1 MTIFLLQ
8 IFQLGIDVAVAG
20 MIVANVMVLIY
31 IMRIMMA
38 HLNAIQ
44 QNVRAGATQC
54 LALANRFSA
63 RQKVHIEKKQPN
75 RKWHKNEEIF
85 GMRIRRGHRTNT
97 YIQS

>member
-1 MTIFLLQ
+1 MISDGKLENQIAKFNYLNITNRLLTIFFLQ

-31 IMRIMMA
+31 IVRIMMA

-54 LALANRFSA
+54 LALPNRFSA
-63 RQKVHIEKKQPN
+63 RQNVHKMK
-75 RKWHKNEEIF
+75 
-85 GMRIRRGHRTNT
+85 
-97 YIQS
+97 